1 MGYLILQIILCLL
14 AAFLLGFLIGW
25 LLRGKGKD
33 TEIENLQN
41 IFNANLY
48 SREEELKA
56 AKKALEECK
65 SNLKNVEAKAVK
77 PPVIQPVTAAVKT
90 ESKYYDEKDD
100 LKKIWGI
107 GPYLERI
114 LNENGIF
121 TYRQIAAFTDKSIDE
136 LSEKIG
142 PFQDRIR
149 QDNWIKGAKE
159 QHYKKYGEKL

>member
-1 MGYLILQIILCLL
+1 MGYLILQIISCLL
-14 AAFLLGFLIGW
+14 AAFLLGFFIGW

-33 TEIENLQN
+33 KEIENLQN
-41 IFNANLY
+41 ISKANLY

-65 SNLKNVEAKAVK
+65 SNLTNTEVKAVK
-77 PPVIQPVTAAVKT
+77 PPVIKPVTSAVKAA
-90 ESKYYDEKDD
+90 SPYDEKDD
-100 LKKIWGI
+100 LKKIGGI
-107 GPYLERI
+107 GPYLEKI

-121 TYRQIAAFTDKSIDE
+121 TYRQIAGFTDKTIEE
-136 LSEKIG
+136 LSQKIG
-142 PFQDRIR
+142 SFQGRIR